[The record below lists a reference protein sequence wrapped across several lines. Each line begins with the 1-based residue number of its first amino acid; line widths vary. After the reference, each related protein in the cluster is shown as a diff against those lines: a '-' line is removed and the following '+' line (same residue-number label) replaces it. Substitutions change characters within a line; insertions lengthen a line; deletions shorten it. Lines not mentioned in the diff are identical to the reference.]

1 MMNSSRFDK
10 KMEDNIIKDIRNL
23 LSLKRENKKTKRNRL
38 YWN

>member
-1 MMNSSRFDK
+1 MDSSRFDK

-23 LSLKRENKKTKRNRL
+23 LRLKRENKKRKRNRL